1 MAIAL
6 LEADRRRRPLVSG
19 RLRRSSRV
27 VIRLHDLDRF
37 GPLVR
42 FAGPATMA
50 YAAVFPLVQVGLI
63 AESTVL
69 WQGGYADGAWALLA
83 TVVYLPLYLHVVR
96 HAVRGRR
103 APAGG
108 WALVAL
114 TGVVAAALPLG
125 DLWLPTFHVVAVA
138 ALLVLRPPWSLGAFA
153 TVVAVQAPL
162 AVLLDSLVQ
171 AAPAYYT
178 VTVLWRSAAV
188 FVPIWL
194 VGAVRRLQEERQ
206 ALADE
211 AVVRER
217 LRIDTELRATL
228 GTALEA
234 IERQGREALVLM
246 DGDRAP
252 LEDGLR
258 SIVDGARRTLAQARQ
273 VVTGYQQA
281 TLAAELDTAAS
292 LLTAAGVET
301 RVVLPPEGVPSM
313 VDDGLRTA
321 LRADIARLLRDDA
334 TRACLITVTVTRPPE
349 GVRVDVA
356 AAGLPSGPTGVG
368 AG

>member
-1 MAIAL
+1 M
-6 LEADRRRRPLVSG
+6 SG

-27 VIRLHDLDRF
+27 VIRLHDLDRS
-37 GPLVR
+37 GPLVQ

-63 AESTVL
+63 AESTAL
-69 WQGGYADGAWALLA
+69 WRGGGYADGAWALLA
-83 TVVYLPLYLHVVR
+83 TVAYLPLYLHIVR
-96 HAVRGRR
+96 HAARGRR

-108 WALVAL
+108 WTLVAL

-125 DLWLPTFHVVAVA
+125 DLWLSTFHVVAVA
-138 ALLVLRPPWSLGAFA
+138 ALLVLRPPWSLGVLAA
-153 TVVAVQAPL
+153 VVAVPAPL
-162 AVLLDSLVQ
+162 AVLLDSQVQ
-171 AAPAYYT
+171 AAPAYYS

-234 IERQGREALVLM
+234 IERQGREALILM

-252 LEDGLR
+252 LEDELR
-258 SIVDGARRTLAQARQ
+258 AVVDGARRTLAQARQ
-273 VVTGYQQA
+273 VVTGYQRA
-281 TLAAELDTAAS
+281 TLAAELDTAAT

-313 VDDGLRTA
+313 VNDALRTA

-334 TRACLITVTVTRPPE
+334 TQACLITVTRPPE

-356 AAGLPSGPTGVG
+356 AASRPFGPTGVG